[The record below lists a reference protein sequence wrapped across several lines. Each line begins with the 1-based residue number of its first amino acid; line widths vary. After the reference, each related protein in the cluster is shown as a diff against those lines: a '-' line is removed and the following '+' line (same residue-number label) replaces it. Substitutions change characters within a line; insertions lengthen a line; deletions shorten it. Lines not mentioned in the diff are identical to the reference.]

1 MTMADISSI
10 PPSRA
15 RTDGGTHAFP
25 EAGSAEFSELLAKVR
40 LDLPRRLSPKRLIHV
55 LAVEEMAVR
64 LGRLYLPPREEVRLR
79 AAALLHDITK
89 EYSVERH
96 LEVCRKYGIKPTAI
110 ETAAPKTLHAIT
122 AAALIPDEYPALAD
136 PGVIRAVRWH
146 TTGRRGMT
154 VLEKLIYLADY
165 IDESRTFPECVR
177 LRGMFWDADPA
188 SMDVEERKEH
198 LTRVLIESFDIT
210 LRGLIEDGMP
220 IHPST
225 SEARNSLILLLKKNE
240 NRLPDEKK
248 EGAKEQGR
256 RGSEV

>member
-1 MTMADISSI
+1 MTMADISSLR
-10 PPSRA
+10 SSGS
-15 RTDGGTHAFP
+15 RTDGTHAFP
-25 EAGSAEFSELLAKVR
+25 EAGSAELSELLAKVR

-55 LAVEEMAVR
+55 LAVEDMAVR
-64 LGRLYLPPREEVRLR
+64 LCRIYLPRDEGRLR

-89 EYSVERH
+89 EYTVERH
-96 LEVCRKYGIKPTAI
+96 LGVCRKYGIKPTAI

-154 VLEKLIYLADY
+154 MLEKLIYLADY

-188 SMDVEERKEH
+188 SMDAEERKEH

-210 LRGLIEDGMP
+210 VRGLLDDGLP

-225 SEARNSLILLLKKNE
+225 SEARNSLILLLKKDE
-240 NRLPDEKK
+240 NRQSVPKEKK
-248 EGAKEQGR
+248 G
-256 RGSEV
+256 

>member
-1 MTMADISSI
+1 MADISSR
-10 PPSRA
+10 SSGT
-15 RTDGGTHAFP
+15 RTDSAPAAFP
-25 EAGSAEFSELLAKVR
+25 EEGSKELSELLAKVR

-55 LAVEEMAVR
+55 LAVEDMAVR
-64 LGRLYLPPREEVRLR
+64 LGRIYLPRDEGRLR

-89 EYSVERH
+89 EYTVGRH
-96 LEVCRKYGIKPTAI
+96 LEVCLKYGIKPTAI

-154 VLEKLIYLADY
+154 TLEKLIYLADY

-188 SMDVEERKEH
+188 SMDAEERKEH

-210 LRGLIEDGMP
+210 VRGLLDEGLP

-225 SEARNSLILLLKKNE
+225 SEARNSLILLLKKDE
-240 NRLPDEKK
+240 NRQSVPKEKK
-248 EGAKEQGR
+248 G
-256 RGSEV
+256 

>member
-1 MTMADISSI
+1 MADISSLR
-10 PPSRA
+10 SSGS
-15 RTDGGTHAFP
+15 RTDGTHAFP
-25 EAGSAEFSELLAKVR
+25 EAGSAELSELLAKVR

-55 LAVEEMAVR
+55 LAVEDMAVR
-64 LGRLYLPPREEVRLR
+64 LCRIYLPRDEGRLR

-89 EYSVERH
+89 EYTVERH
-96 LEVCRKYGIKPTAI
+96 LGVCRKYGIKPTAI

-154 VLEKLIYLADY
+154 MLEKLIYLADY

-188 SMDVEERKEH
+188 SMDAEERKEH

-210 LRGLIEDGMP
+210 VRGLLDDGLP

-225 SEARNSLILLLKKNE
+225 SEARNSLILLLKKDE
-240 NRLPDEKK
+240 NRQSVPKEKK
-248 EGAKEQGR
+248 G
-256 RGSEV
+256 

>member
-1 MTMADISSI
+1 MADISSI
-10 PPSRA
+10 PSSGS
-15 RTDGGTHAFP
+15 RTDGTHAFP
-25 EAGSAEFSELLAKVR
+25 EAGSAELSGLLAKVR
-40 LDLPRRLSPKRLIHV
+40 LDLPERLSPKRLIHV
-55 LAVEEMAVR
+55 LAVEDMAVR
-64 LGRLYLPPREEVRLR
+64 LGRIYLPRDEGRLR

-89 EYSVERH
+89 EYTVDRH
-96 LEVCRKYGIKPTAI
+96 LGVCRKYGIKPTAI

-136 PGVIRAVRWH
+136 PGVILAVRWH

-154 VLEKLIYLADY
+154 MLEKLIYLADY

-188 SMDVEERKEH
+188 SMDAEERKEH

-210 LRGLIEDGMP
+210 VRGLLDDGLP

-225 SEARNSLILLLKKNE
+225 SEARNSLILLLKKDE
-240 NRLPDEKK
+240 NRQSVPKEKK
-248 EGAKEQGR
+248 G
-256 RGSEV
+256 